1 MNLQNRKGLTD
12 VENGLK
18 VAEGRDRQ
26 GVWEGHAHAAV
37 FKMDNQQGPPVQ
49 HVELHS
55 VLCASLDG
63 RGAWRTVGTCI
74 CKAESLRCSPE
85 TTLILLISYIL
96 IQNRKFK
103 V

>member
-49 HVELHS
+49 HMELHS

-63 RGAWRTVGTCI
+63 RG
-74 CKAESLRCSPE
+74 
-85 TTLILLISYIL
+85 
-96 IQNRKFK
+96 F
-103 V
+103 

>member
-18 VAEGRDRQ
+18 VAKGRDRQ

-63 RGAWRTVGTCI
+63 RGLGGQWAHVYAR
-74 CKAESLRCSPE
+74 LSPFDVH
-85 TTLILLISYIL
+85 LKLP
-96 IQNRKFK
+96 
-103 V
+103 